1 MKIVQRVQE
10 IWRGQESV
18 MDRMTDGLNDGWMDG
33 RMDGQMEGIPI
44 TPHPLRGV

>member
-18 MDRMTDGLNDGWMDG
+18 MDLMTDGLNDGWMDG
-33 RMDGQMEGIPI
+33 QMEGIHI
-44 TPHPLRGV
+44 TPNPLRGV